1 MNRIGNKRGFTL
13 LEIIIVI
20 IIIGVLASLALPRFF
35 KTVEFSRAS
44 EALSNLSSIR
54 GAMQRCYVID
64 NAYTACNVWTALDIE
79 DPNLITTRLFIYT
92 ITVGTPTTFTLTAT
106 RVPGAPAGTIT
117 LNQDGLKTG
126 TGSFESI
133 R

>member
-1 MNRIGNKRGFTL
+1 MNRMENKRGFTL

-44 EALSNLSSIR
+44 EALANLSSIR
-54 GAMQRCYVID
+54 SAMQRCYVID
-64 NAYTACNVWTALDIE
+64 NAYTACGVWTALDIE
-79 DPNLITTRLFIYT
+79 DPNLIATRLFDYT
-92 ITVGTPTTFTLTAT
+92 FTAIGLTTFTITAT
-106 RVPGAPAGTIT
+106 RVAGAPAGAIT
-117 LNQDGLKTG
+117 LEQDGRKTG